1 MAKVSVYKLKSE
13 GYAGFGH
20 GFIIPISAN
29 KIAAYAAIDTGKYD
43 DRFELAKISSCNYAA
58 VQDVYQNLGK
68 VSEDNYFKGQI
79 VEKKEYD
86 LTDEQINSVWPHI
99 LDVYHDSQLFAKISS
114 CSDYY
119 PVNVLKKLEGFSVKN
134 PPVKNPTTEGNENMK
149 IKEIIA
155 RTKAA
160 AVTTAELQAGKA
172 LIGTLVKTVKPQ
184 LPMLVRGYADHPLFP
199 VIVALG
205 LVAASEYLP
214 TQAMGDKVKKAADL
228 MLVASM
234 MEGADQLLDVEGW
247 ISKAF
252 AALPDQAKA
261 VLDV

>member
-1 MAKVSVYKLKSE
+1 MARVAVYKLKSE
-13 GYAGFGH
+13 GYAGFGY
-20 GFIIPISAN
+20 GFIIPLSAN
-29 KIAAYAAIDTGKYD
+29 KVAAYAAIDTGKCD
-43 DRFELAKISSCNYAA
+43 DRFALAKISSCNYAA

-68 VSEDNYFKGQI
+68 VSEDKYFKGQI
-79 VEKKEYD
+79 VEKTEYD
-86 LTDEQINSVWPHI
+86 LTDEQIHEVWPYIFDINLDNI
-99 LDVYHDSQLFAKISS
+99 LFSKIQ
-114 CSDYY
+114 YIQEY
-119 PVNVLKKLEGFSVKN
+119 FPVNVLKKLGSMFPKTSS
-134 PPVKNPTTEGNENMK
+134 TTEGNEKMK

-214 TQAMGDKVKKAADL
+214 NQAMGDKVKKAADL

-234 MEGADQLLDVEGW
+234 MDGADQLLDVEGW

>member
-1 MAKVSVYKLKSE
+1 MARVAVYKLKSE
-13 GYAGFGH
+13 GYAGFGY
-20 GFIIPISAN
+20 GFIIPLSAN
-29 KIAAYAAIDTGKYD
+29 KVAAYAAIDTGKCD
-43 DRFELAKISSCNYAA
+43 DHFALAKISSCTYAA

-68 VSEDNYFKGQI
+68 VSEDKYFKGEI
-79 VEKKEYD
+79 VEKTEYD
-86 LTDEQINSVWPHI
+86 LTDEQISEIWTDIFDIN
-99 LDVYHDSQLFAKISS
+99 HDNGLFSKLQYSS
-114 CSDYY
+114 AYF
-119 PVNVLKKLEGFSVKN
+119 PVNVLKKLDELSA
-134 PPVKNPTTEGNENMK
+134 KNPTTEGNEKMK

-234 MEGADQLLDVEGW
+234 MDGADQLLDVEGW